1 MAKINLDVMWAM
13 GQAAIVETD
22 DYSHSKYLIE
32 TAIER
37 KRNEKSHYA
46 TQLNHLRDELSA
58 GCSDINAAG
67 LRAAI
72 RYCKNKMKQL
82 DKEISRHQRN
92 LANLHKPTKGEKMD
106 ERIEEL
112 EKMLAILKRER
123 PNVKD

>member
-32 TAIER
+32 TAIGR

-46 TQLNHLRDELSA
+46 TQLKHLREELSED
-58 GCSDINAAG
+58 CSDINAAG

-92 LANLHKPTKGEKMD
+92 LANLHKPTRGEKMD
-106 ERIEEL
+106 ERIAEL
-112 EKMLAILKRER
+112 EKMLAILKKER

>member
-1 MAKINLDVMWAM
+1 MVKPNFDVMWAL
-13 GQAAIVETD
+13 GQTLIEEND

-32 TAIER
+32 TAIGR

-46 TQLNHLRDELSA
+46 TQLKRLRDELSK

-67 LRAAI
+67 IKAAI

-82 DKEISRHQRN
+82 DKGISRHQRN

-106 ERIEEL
+106 KRIDEL